1 MQHHGVQSQG
11 FQDSCT
17 PGFGHALGH
26 MGSQHSYARYSLASS
41 PSQARG
47 ASAECCI
54 QSHTGA
60 LPGQCC
66 QTGKFSVPQQVC
78 LTGAQAPVGLDLLT
92 GVKQASGDPEAS
104 AAPVP
109 AEFSKVQVY

>member
-1 MQHHGVQSQG
+1 MQHLGVQSQR

-17 PGFGHALGH
+17 PGFGYALGH

-41 PSQARG
+41 PSQDRG
-47 ASAECCI
+47 ASADCCI

-78 LTGAQAPVGLDLLT
+78 LSGAQAPVGLDLLT
-92 GVKQASGDPEAS
+92 GIQQASGDPAAS